1 MLMPLLRTPT
11 ASSSKRLLILIW
23 SICTF
28 FFPTF
33 PYLSH
38 FCQCSVDTIQY
49 NNKSVLAAMWMQF
62 IHESDDLLVM
72 QGRSGRGL
80 WTVTGLLTG
89 CYYVISRRECVTIP
103 F

>member
-1 MLMPLLRTPT
+1 
-11 ASSSKRLLILIW
+11 
-23 SICTF
+23 
-28 FFPTF
+28 
-33 PYLSH
+33 
-38 FCQCSVDTIQY
+38 
-49 NNKSVLAAMWMQF
+49 MWMQL